1 MRNIEIKT
9 FNADVEQLT
18 TLLTAARLEERAE
31 RGLLVARR
39 LAALADQIER
49 KSSSR
54 FEAIELI
61 RAEAERYENE
71 AREAVR

>member
-39 LAALADQIER
+39 LVALADQIER
-49 KSSSR
+49 NSSSR